1 MNINKQREIRKFIY
15 NRFPYDNNWLDG
27 NCYYFAIILKERFP
41 ESIIVY
47 DISDG
52 HFLVRIEDVY
62 FDWVGDH
69 NFSKEIQEKY
79 FIDWDKFD
87 EYDPLQKQRIIRDC
101 IL

>member
-1 MNINKQREIRKFIY
+1 MNIDKQREIRKFIY

-41 ESIIVY
+41 EGKIIY
-47 DISDG
+47 DVSDG

-69 NFSKEIQEKY
+69 DFSKEIQEKY

-87 EYDPLQKQRIIRDC
+87 EYDPLQKQRIIQDC

>member
-1 MNINKQREIRKFIY
+1 MNIDKQREIRKFIY

-27 NCYYFAIILKERFP
+27 NCYYFAVILKARYP
-41 ESIIVY
+41 EAIIVY
-47 DISDG
+47 DVANG
-52 HFLVRIEDVY
+52 HFLVKIEDIY

-69 NFSKEIQEKY
+69 DFSEEIKKY
-79 FIDWDKFD
+79 FIEWEKFD